1 MGDGPPGGGV
11 MRYHKRPNAFRP
23 VGPRGKAL
31 AAILEG
37 RVTDGVLTLD
47 ADTDGHTAALDRPRQ
62 HCPYHGRV
70 ARYDEIGLYY
80 RFYIKGIPFE
90 RKCKGFVGTCGPVLV
105 NLGGRQLRIAAWGAR
120 WP

>member
-11 MRYHKRPNAFRP
+11 MRYHKRTAFRP

-37 RVTDGVLTLD
+37 RVGEYRVLTLD
-47 ADTDGHTAALDRPRQ
+47 ASPGAYGPILERPTNA
-62 HCPYHGRV
+62 PLHGMYT
-70 ARYDEIGLYY
+70 RYDEIGLYY

-90 RKCKGFVGTCGPVLV
+90 RRVRGVACGNAGALWVT
-105 NLGGRQLRIAAWGAR
+105 LGGTSYQIADWGAR

>member
-1 MGDGPPGGGV
+1 
-11 MRYHKRPNAFRP
+11 MRYHKRTNAFRP

-37 RVTDGVLTLD
+37 RVGEYRVLTLD
-47 ADTDGHTAALDRPRQ
+47 ASPGAYGPILE
-62 HCPYHGRV
+62 CPTQPAPLHGYTRADWSESV
-70 ARYDEIGLYY
+70 LYY

-90 RKCKGFVGTCGPVLV
+90 RRVRGAACGNAGALWVT
-105 NLGGRQLRIAAWGAR
+105 LGGTSYQIADWGAR